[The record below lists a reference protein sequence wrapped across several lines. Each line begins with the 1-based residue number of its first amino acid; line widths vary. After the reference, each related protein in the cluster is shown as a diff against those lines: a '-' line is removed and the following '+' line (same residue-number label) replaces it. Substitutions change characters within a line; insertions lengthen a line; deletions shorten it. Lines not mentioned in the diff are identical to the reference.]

1 MTRLIVGLGNPG
13 QDYAGTRHNAG
24 FEVLEYLAR
33 ERGVELF
40 RSARQ
45 LADRAGPSPGLP
57 RGAPASPAGA
67 FLWTHLEDLDALLVQ
82 PQTFMNHSGRAVAS
96 LARWLWPS
104 QFSEADAGADSEVPA
119 HRFPDL
125 MVVYDD
131 LDLPSAQLRIRPHG
145 GTGGHNGVRS
155 ITEHLSTDLFPR
167 LKVGIGREGTDAARY
182 VLQPFSASER
192 EEIEVA
198 YAQAAE
204 ALLDWLAQGDL
215 EGCMTRFHSR
225 WNQDS

>member
-104 QFSEADAGADSEVPA
+104 QFPQADASADCEVPA
-119 HRFPDL
+119 PRLLDL

-131 LDLPSAQLRIRPHG
+131 LDLPTGRIRLRRCGPPG
-145 GTGGHNGVRS
+145 VAGRCGRGHSVPPG
-155 ITEHLSTDLFPR
+155 
-167 LKVGIGREGTDAARY
+167 
-182 VLQPFSASER
+182 
-192 EEIEVA
+192 
-198 YAQAAE
+198 
-204 ALLDWLAQGDL
+204 
-215 EGCMTRFHSR
+215 
-225 WNQDS
+225 

>member
-33 ERGVELF
+33 DRGVELF

-57 RGAPASPAGA
+57 SGAPASPAGA
-67 FLWTHLEDLDALLVQ
+67 FLWTYLEDLDALLVQ

-104 QFSEADAGADSEVPA
+104 QFSQVDAGADRICWSSTTISTC
-119 HRFPDL
+119 HRRSCAFAP
-125 MVVYDD
+125 
-131 LDLPSAQLRIRPHG
+131 
-145 GTGGHNGVRS
+145 TGGR
-155 ITEHLSTDLFPR
+155 
-167 LKVGIGREGTDAARY
+167 VGTTACAPS
-182 VLQPFSASER
+182 LN
-192 EEIEVA
+192 
-198 YAQAAE
+198 
-204 ALLDWLAQGDL
+204 
-215 EGCMTRFHSR
+215 TSR
-225 WNQDS
+225 PTCFRA